1 MFNMGNI
8 LVLLCADFVCIIFH
22 QFKLGET
29 GIVMSNKYLQ
39 KVWIHFIDLT
49 PYFKKRSKWFLIDLK
64 YYEIVSSR
72 NLFYEMWYIL
82 SWGYFEQEHNKH
94 LYKIPKIKLLYIYF
108 NLPYCSFN
116 KLIVMII
123 GYFLYCGI
131 YYVMCSI

>member
-39 KVWIHFIDLT
+39 NVWIHFIELT

-94 LYKIPKIKLLYIYF
+94 YTTYYTLYNKYNYTLYNTIQQILY
-108 NLPYCSFN
+108 NITN
-116 KLIVMII
+116 II
-123 GYFLYCGI
+123 
-131 YYVMCSI
+131 